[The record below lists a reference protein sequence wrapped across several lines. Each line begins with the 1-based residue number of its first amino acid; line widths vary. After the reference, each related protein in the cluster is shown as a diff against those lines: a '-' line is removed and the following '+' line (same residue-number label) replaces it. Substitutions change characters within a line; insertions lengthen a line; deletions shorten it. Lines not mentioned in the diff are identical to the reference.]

1 MAMLSFDIGALQEH
15 AARIDGALSKD
26 DAVWQEGDPRPE
38 SAVHATGRLS
48 SAGSGRYYWSGRIEG
63 VVEGACRRCLT
74 SLTAPVSEEVHFIFA
89 ETDDAE
95 AEDPDVFAL
104 PAGAR
109 QVDLRPAIREQ
120 WLLSAPTFALCRE
133 DCKGLCA
140 GCGADLNMASCTCAP
155 GVDSRWEA
163 LRKLRG
169 EAR

>member
-1 MAMLSFDIGALQEH
+1 MLSFDIGALQEH
-15 AARIDGALSKD
+15 AARVDGFLGQD
-26 DAVWQEGDPRPE
+26 DAVWQEGDPLPA
-38 SAVHATGRLS
+38 SPVHATGRLS

-63 VVEGACRRCLT
+63 SVAGSCRRCLT
-74 SLTAPVSEEVHFIFA
+74 AISAPVQENVHFIFA

-104 PAGAR
+104 PAGTHE
-109 QVDLRPAIREQ
+109 VDLRPAIREQ
-120 WLLSAPTFALCRE
+120 WLLSATPFALCRD

-140 GCGADLNMASCTCAP
+140 RCGADLNSAPCACEAE
-155 GVDSRWEA
+155 VDSRWEA

>member
-1 MAMLSFDIGALQEH
+1 MLSFDIGALQEH
-15 AARIDGALSKD
+15 AARVDGALSKD

-74 SLTAPVSEEVHFIFA
+74 GLTAPVSEEVHFIFA

-133 DCKGLCA
+133 DCQGLCA
-140 GCGADLNMASCTCAP
+140 GCGADLNAASCTCEP
-155 GVDSRWEA
+155 EVDSRWEA